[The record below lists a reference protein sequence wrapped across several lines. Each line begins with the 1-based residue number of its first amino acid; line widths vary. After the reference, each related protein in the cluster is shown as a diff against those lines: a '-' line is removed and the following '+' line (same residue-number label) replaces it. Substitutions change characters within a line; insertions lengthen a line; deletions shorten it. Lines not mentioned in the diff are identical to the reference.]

1 MATVVSSFA
10 TQQVRIAKETVYGTP
25 PATVPSKLN
34 GLRIVPHKVIEAEG
48 FKPSG
53 DTAISLVSINDNYST
68 IDVSG
73 KLSFTDVMFPLGS
86 MFGPPVTTTP
96 GGATLARQHVFT
108 WDGRTPVAPVSYTIQ
123 YGASNLARQ
132 IAGVL
137 FNGLSFDVAR
147 DSQINMTSGGW
158 GKQLVTGVTSISTPP
173 FTASPTD
180 IPAVPVFTPYFSV
193 YVDPTWATLGT
204 TQYLTMYAFNTNFG
218 DRTGRARPINR
229 AQSSDGIVEVE
240 DQTHQVG
247 FTLGVDATS
256 DSYLTD
262 ADNGTMKFIRLEAV
276 APTNSIEVGS
286 TYSLKMDFCVI
297 ITAVDAFSSV
307 QGGVHALPFTADIAR
322 DPTSGKAAEVTVIN
336 KMTSIP

>member
-10 TQQVRIAKETVYGTP
+10 TQQVRIGKEASYGVA
-25 PATVPSKLN
+25 PATLPSKLN
-34 GLRIVPHKVIEAEG
+34 ALRIVPHKMLDAEG

-53 DTAISLVSINDNYST
+53 DTAISLVSINDNYTT

-73 KLSFTDVMFPLGS
+73 KLSFTDILFILGS

-108 WDGRTPVAPVSYTIQ
+108 WDGRTPIAPVSYTLQ

-132 IAGVL
+132 IKGAV

-147 DSQINMTSGGW
+147 DGQINMTSGGW
-158 GKQLVTGVTSISTPP
+158 GKQLETGITSGSTPP
-173 FTASPTD
+173 FTATPTD
-180 IPAVPVFTPYFSV
+180 IPAIPVFTPYFSV
-193 YVDPTWATLGT
+193 YVDDAWADLGT
-204 TQYLTMYAFNTNFG
+204 TQYLTMYAFSTNFG
-218 DRTGRARPINR
+218 DRTARARPINR

-240 DQTHQVG
+240 DQTHRVG

-256 DSYLTD
+256 DAYLTD
-262 ADNGTMKFIRLEAV
+262 ADEGTMKFIRLEAIGP
-276 APTNSIEVGS
+276 ADSIEAGAEY
-286 TYSLKMDFCVI
+286 TLIFDFCVI
-297 ITAVDAFSSV
+297 ISSVDAFGSV

-322 DPTSGKAAEVTVIN
+322 DPVSGNAAEVTVIN
-336 KMTSIP
+336 AMTAIP